1 VSDSTPWQPPAGP
14 AQPTTPAPFEGPSPV
29 AAPGPQ
35 TGWTPPPKPGLIPLR
50 PLTLGTILGA
60 SFQVLRRN
68 PRPTFGLSLLVSGA
82 TYILGI
88 GVVAVVGFLA
98 FSRVASASGADAD
111 AIAAGA
117 GGLTLLSALIP
128 IALAVIGTALL
139 QGIVALEV
147 ARGTLGEKLTLRGL
161 FAGARGRVGAL
172 IGWTL
177 LLTGAIIVSVAVV
190 AGLIAVIAVVGGT
203 AGIVVGVLLG
213 IVLGLGL
220 IVLYAWLSTKLAMV
234 PSVLMLERVT
244 LRQAIARSWSLTN
257 GSFWKTLG
265 ILLLVALIL
274 NTASS
279 IISAPFSFVLG
290 LGSVLVN
297 PTGDEGAL
305 IATFAVTYGLLL
317 LLSVV
322 FGALAAVV
330 QSATPA
336 LLYIDLR
343 MRKEGLDLELNR
355 FVEARQAGDASVPD
369 PYLVKAGAATAAP
382 APGAPWS

>member
-1 VSDSTPWQPPAGP
+1 
-14 AQPTTPAPFEGPSPV
+14 
-29 AAPGPQ
+29 PGPQ
-35 TGWTPPPKPGLIPLR
+35 AGWTPPPRPGLIPLR

-82 TYILGI
+82 TYILGL

-98 FSRVASASGADAD
+98 FSRVASATGADAD

-117 GGLTLLSALIP
+117 GGLTLVSALIP
-128 IALAVIGTALL
+128 VALAIIGTALL

-161 FAGARGRVGAL
+161 FAGAKGRIGAL

-177 LLTGAIIVSVAVV
+177 LLTGAIILSIAIV
-190 AGLIAVIAVVGGT
+190 AGLIALIAVVGGA
-203 AGIVVGVLLG
+203 AGAVIGVLLG
-213 IVLGLGL
+213 ILLGLGL
-220 IVLYAWLSTKLAMV
+220 VVLYAWLSTKLAMV

-265 ILLLVALIL
+265 ILLLVAVIL
-274 NTASS
+274 QTAAS
-279 IISAPFSFVLG
+279 IVSAPFSFVFG
-290 LGSVLVN
+290 IGGVLIN

-305 IATFAVTYGLLL
+305 IATFIVTYVLLL

-355 FVEARQAGDASVPD
+355 FVEARQAGDTSVTD
-369 PYLVKAGAATAAP
+369 PYLVRAGGATAAP